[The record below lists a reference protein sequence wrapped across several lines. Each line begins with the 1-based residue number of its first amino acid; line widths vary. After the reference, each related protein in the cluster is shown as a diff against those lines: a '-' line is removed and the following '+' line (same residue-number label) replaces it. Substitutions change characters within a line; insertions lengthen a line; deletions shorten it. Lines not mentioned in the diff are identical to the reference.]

1 MNEPLKSFREKYKD
15 RKDLIIQVI
24 HTDGIHKMMV
34 YYEEEEKIKMKSLEN
49 FINLMA
55 EQAIYSGILVYK
67 KEITSSAK
75 KVFFSFFLELKII
88 CGYFNIMEM
97 VEEQLVSINLEL
109 FQEKELLVN
118 ITEHELVPKHFPIDD
133 KEKRALLEK

>member
-1 MNEPLKSFREKYKD
+1 
-15 RKDLIIQVI
+15 
-24 HTDGIHKMMV
+24 
-34 YYEEEEKIKMKSLEN
+34 
-49 FINLMA
+49 
-55 EQAIYSGILVYK
+55 
-67 KEITSSAK
+67 
-75 KVFFSFFLELKII
+75 
-88 CGYFNIMEM
+88 M